1 MKRSIVFSQ
10 TLRVTRICSRGNDYQ
25 DHFLQ
30 IRSWFLK
37 RKYSEKLNDNEM
49 KKFSFFSANLHRKKR
64 GKRVPF
70 LTTYQPFL
78 TTYHPMINGSN
89 KATLDNMYLLNIN
102 EELGKWKKWKQWS
115 LLFLK
120 LQIVYSRLILY
131 YSCLPIISFGLLLLL
146 LFSRIKIFSDLLI
159 FYFSLYFLN
168 MLLLF

>member
-10 TLRVTRICSRGNDYQ
+10 TLRVTMICSRGNDYQ

-70 LTTYQPFL
+70 LTTY
-78 TTYHPMINGSN
+78 HPMINGSN
-89 KATLDNMYLLNIN
+89 KVTLDNMYLLNIN
-102 EELGKWKKWKQWS
+102 EELGKWKKWS

-131 YSCLPIISFGLLLLL
+131 YSCLPTISFGLLLLL